1 MTWDDAQRWA
11 TMAPHGQKRARTAKL
26 RAVTHATLSAEV
38 ALTDLQKACDAL
50 AAHGNRDHYNAALRI
65 LSEFAAKIERKALDG
80 R

>member
-1 MTWDDAQRWA
+1 MTWDEAHRA
-11 TMAPHGQKRARTAKL
+11 VAIAPHGQKRARTAKL

-38 ALTDLQKACDAL
+38 ALTDLQKACESL

-65 LSEFAAKIERKALDG
+65 LSGFAANIERKALDG